1 MDHDVIVIGAGL
13 AGLSAADAL
22 TESGY
27 DVLVLEREEEIGG
40 RQRTEEIDGF
50 LSDRGFQVLNPAYPA
65 VRRWIDVKDLDL
77 QAFGAGVLVR
87 NESGLATLAHP
98 FREPLTIPRT
108 LASGLLQPGEIGA
121 LTRWLAPVLVAPKQV
136 LRGADRTLAEGLDRA
151 GVRGPL
157 RTRVLEP
164 FIAGVMAEDSGAT
177 SEVFVKLLVRMFALG
192 VPGLPARGIRALPE
206 QVAARVWSRKG
217 RIHRGKQVVQVS
229 ETADGVGV
237 EVADG
242 SRSHARAVLFAVG
255 PEVASELA
263 GVPPVATKGLTTW
276 WFAAEEPPSKSDMLA
291 VDGTRS
297 GPLVNTAVVS
307 NAVPA
312 YAPKGRHLVQ
322 ATALLKP
329 GTTIS
334 DDAARHHAGRIWGSS
349 TDTWE
354 LLVRHDIPH
363 ALPAQPP
370 PLRTT
375 SKPSLGPRRF
385 VCGDYRDS
393 PSIQGA
399 LVSGRRVAQAVFESL
414 RAS

>member
-22 TESGY
+22 TERGL
-27 DVLVLEREEEIGG
+27 DVLVLEREQEIGG
-40 RQRTEEIDGF
+40 RQRTEEVDGF
-50 LSDRGFQVLNPAYPA
+50 LCDRGFQVLNPAYPA
-65 VRRWIDVKDLDL
+65 VRRWIDVSDLDL
-77 QAFGAGVLVR
+77 HAFGAGVLVR
-87 NESGLATLAHP
+87 DESSLATLAHP

-108 LASGLLQPGEIGA
+108 LASGLLRPGELGA

-157 RTRVLEP
+157 RQRVLEP
-164 FIAGVMAEDSGAT
+164 FIAGVVAEDSGAT
-177 SEVFVKLLVRMFALG
+177 SEIFVKLLVRMFALK

-206 QVAARVWSRKG
+206 QVAARVRSQNG

-229 ETADGVGV
+229 DTAGGVSV

-242 SRSHARAVLFAVG
+242 SRSHARAVVVAVG
-255 PEVASELA
+255 PEVAPELA

-276 WFAAEEPPSKSDMLA
+276 WFAAGESPSTSDMLA

-312 YAPKGRHLVQ
+312 YAPERRHLVQ
-322 ATALLKP
+322 ATALLKSGSP
-329 GTTIS
+329 VS
-334 DDAARHHAGRIWGSS
+334 DEDARHHAGRIWGSS

-354 LLVRHDIPH
+354 LLVRHDIQH
-363 ALPAQPP
+363 ALPAQAP
-370 PLRTT
+370 PLQTT
-375 SKPSLGPRRF
+375 SEPSLGPRRF
-385 VCGDYRDS
+385 VCGDYRDTA
-393 PSIQGA
+393 SIQGA
-399 LVSGRRVAQAVFESL
+399 LVSGRRVAQAVLERL
-414 RAS
+414 PET